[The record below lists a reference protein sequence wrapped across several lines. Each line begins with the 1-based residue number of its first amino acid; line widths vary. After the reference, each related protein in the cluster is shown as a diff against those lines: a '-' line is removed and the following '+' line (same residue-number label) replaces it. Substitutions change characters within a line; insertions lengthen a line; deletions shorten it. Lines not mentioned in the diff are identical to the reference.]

1 MGWWYSSS
9 RQPGSSVTVRVTT
22 ARVHPSIPYG
32 RWWWKQGGE
41 GANQGDKDW
50 WVRLWGSS
58 IIISQVWRVWDSSL
72 SQRDSLVVWRW
83 MGGGERR
90 EGRCYRRAES
100 NQFGGTRLCRLR
112 VTADTELTRWLKL
125 YTTAR
130 QEPLERERV
139 LDSEVPRLEGG
150 WLFLQLL
157 WKYIQTCGHA
167 YASSRKKRFVGGEI
181 NSGATVKDAHEHK
194 YTARSCPDIHMCS
207 QTPTHWLGERR
218 DWGKWF

>member
-1 MGWWYSSS
+1 MGTVVFKFTAN
-9 RQPGSSVTVRVTT
+9 GSSVTVRVTT

-32 RWWWKQGGE
+32 RLWWEQGGE

-58 IIISQVWRVWDSSL
+58 IIISQVWGVWDSSL

-83 MGGGERR
+83 MGGSERR

-100 NQFGGTRLCRLR
+100 NQFVGGGWATRLCRLR

-130 QEPLERERV
+130 QEPLEWERV
-139 LDSEVPRLEGG
+139 LDSEVPALEGG
-150 WLFLQLL
+150 GLFLATSVKHTNV
-157 WKYIQTCGHA
+157 WGFA
-167 YASSRKKRFVGGEI
+167 YTFVRGE
-181 NSGATVKDAHEHK
+181 
-194 YTARSCPDIHMCS
+194 
-207 QTPTHWLGERR
+207 
-218 DWGKWF
+218 GK